1 MLIKNKGVW
10 VGIILSLVFLY
21 LAFNKVDFPELGRA
35 LKSANYWWV
44 IFAIILSAASFLPR
58 AYRWRSILNPVKPV
72 GFGNAFGATT
82 IGFMANSVLP
92 VRAGEVI
99 RAFVIGYKENISKSA
114 SFATIIIERIFDMF
128 VLLFLLFGFLIRASF
143 PEPIKRAGIV
153 ALGITI
159 IALCFLVFLKVYQKG
174 AYKIINIFPSKLKD
188 KLSKFISS
196 FTQGLE
202 ILTNWRT
209 GLWVFAQSIFIWIY
223 FAFVYYALFHAFGL
237 QLPIEAAFIVMVI
250 CCIGIM
256 IPSAPGFIGTYH
268 YFAILGLSLFHIPK
282 SEALSF
288 AVVAWGVSFLPIVVI
303 GLVCLQRMGVKSLRV
318 KEFKS

>member
-1 MLIKNKGVW
+1 MLIKNKGLW
-10 VGIILSLVFLY
+10 IGIILSLVFLY

-44 IFAIILSAASFLPR
+44 IFAIILNSLSFLAR
-58 AYRWRSILNPVKPV
+58 AYRWRSILSPLKLVR
-72 GFGNAFGATT
+72 FGNAFGATT
-82 IGFMANSVLP
+82 IGFMANSLLP
-92 VRAGEVI
+92 ARAGEVI
-99 RAFVIGYKENISKSA
+99 RAFVIGSKENISKSA
-114 SFATIIIERIFDMF
+114 SFATIIIARIFDMF
-128 VLLFLLFGFLIRASF
+128 ILLALLFGFLIRASL
-143 PEPIKRAGIV
+143 PEDIKRAGMV

-159 IALCFLVFLKVYQKG
+159 IALFFLVFLKVYQKG

-196 FTQGLE
+196 FIQGLE

-209 GLWVFAQSIFIWIY
+209 GLWVLAQSIFIWIY
-223 FAFVYYALFHAFGL
+223 FAFVYYTLFRAFGL

-268 YFAILGLSLFHIPK
+268 YFTILGLSLFHVPK

-288 AVVAWGVSFLPIVVI
+288 AVVSWGVSFLPIVVI
-303 GLVCLQRMGVKSLRV
+303 GLVCLQRMGVSLKGIKKS
-318 KEFKS
+318 